1 MYGLVNK
8 AVEQLVLVHHGEAV
22 WKEIAKKA
30 NISQPFIAMD
40 TYPDQVTFDL
50 VAAASE
56 VLDAPASDILEAFG
70 EHWIRFT
77 VEDGYEGIM
86 SLYGT
91 TVQEFLSNMDTLH
104 AQIKLSFPEL
114 RPPSISCEEQA
125 DGQLLVSYHSER
137 AGLAPMLVGLL
148 KGLGKR
154 FSTPVNIEYLDT
166 VVKENS
172 IEFFLVSFEEH
183 EAAA

>member
-8 AVEQLVLVHHGEAV
+8 AVEQLVLVHYGEAK
-22 WKEIAKKA
+22 WEEIARKA
-30 NISQPFIAMD
+30 NIDQPFIAMD

-56 VLDAPASDILEAFG
+56 VLDTPAAAILEAFG
-70 EHWIRFT
+70 EHWIQYT
-77 VEDGYEGIM
+77 VEDGYGGIL

-91 TVQEFLSNMDTLH
+91 SVLEFLQNMNTLH

-114 RPPSISCEEQA
+114 KPPSIACEEQA
-125 DGQLLVSYHSER
+125 NGQLLVSYHSER

-154 FSTPVNIEYLDT
+154 FETPVNIEYLDSI
-166 VVKENS
+166 VKENTT
-172 IEFFLVSFEEH
+172 EFFLVSFEEKQ
-183 EAAA
+183 AAA